1 MTVAVSGATFGT
13 NKKTTKKCEDLL
25 AFFVIRQFHRQHSC
39 NKLLKIASI
48 YKPLQQ
54 ECHKIGKGV
63 ELAIET
69 DVLISQLYSISNI
82 IHIIPI

>member
-1 MTVAVSGATFGT
+1 MRGEILAFLLSDNSAVST
-13 NKKTTKKCEDLL
+13 C
-25 AFFVIRQFHRQHSC
+25 C
-39 NKLLKIASI
+39 NMALKVASV

-69 DVLISQLYSISNI
+69 NVLIS
-82 IHIIPI
+82 

>member
-1 MTVAVSGATFGT
+1 MRG
-13 NKKTTKKCEDLL
+13 EIL
-25 AFFVIRQFHRQHSC
+25 AFLLSDNSADSTVC
-39 NKLLKIASI
+39 NNPLKVTSV

-69 DVLISQLYSISNI
+69 DVLIS
-82 IHIIPI
+82 

>member
-1 MTVAVSGATFGT
+1 MRGY
-13 NKKTTKKCEDLL
+13 LL
-25 AFFVIRQFHRQHSC
+25 AFFVIRKFHRQHSC
-39 NKLLKIASI
+39 NMALKVASV

-69 DVLISQLYSISNI
+69 DVLIS
-82 IHIIPI
+82 

>member
-1 MTVAVSGATFGT
+1 MNISPIILSDLYKDFFSALDFSSHFLLSDNSAVST
-13 NKKTTKKCEDLL
+13 C
-25 AFFVIRQFHRQHSC
+25 C
-39 NKLLKIASI
+39 NMALKVASV

-69 DVLISQLYSISNI
+69 NVLIS
-82 IHIIPI
+82 